1 MKSTYL
7 NLVRSSQWISW
18 SILALCILATI
29 FFSYILR
36 SYIEHDVNIQLTQIH
51 LFKTSEVI
59 DANYSPVWG
68 ILVAG
73 VSFSFLLFFL
83 IRLHFHKILDDFR
96 ITNEMAN
103 ELSNQV
109 EIANALN
116 EKLKLQCAALNASTY
131 ATVIT
136 NAEAIV
142 EWVNPAFVKLT
153 GYDLSEVIG
162 RKPKELV
169 NSGKQEP
176 LLYEQ
181 MWDTILAG
189 KSWHGEIINRRKD
202 GSYYDEEMTI
212 TPLMDEHGSIT
223 HFIAV
228 KQEITTR
235 KRAEKQLLE
244 SEDRFRFMLENSP
257 IAVRI
262 TNIDTGIVQFAN
274 LSYAKLVSISREQ
287 IIGINPTHYYANPQ
301 DYSNV
306 IEQLRDG
313 KSVTNKLIEIL
324 VKSDRSETR
333 WVLAS
338 YLPILYESKPAV
350 LGWFYDITDRKHLED
365 QVQQLAYQDVLTSL
379 PNRRLLNDRLIQA
392 ITASKRSALYG
403 AVIMLDLDNFKP
415 LNDTHGHYAG
425 DLLLIEVARRLKN
438 CVRDMDTVARL
449 GGDEFVVMVSELSL
463 DESDSRDQAYSIAEK
478 IRVELS
484 EPYEIKVHK
493 EGSADEKFEH
503 KCTASIGLVLFNG
516 EVVSQ
521 DSILMFADSAMYQA
535 KEGGRNRTS
544 IYEYKS
550 NLEAEKDIKH
560 SA

>member
-7 NLVRSSQWISW
+7 NPVTNSRWIPW
-18 SILALCILATI
+18 SILALGLLATI

-36 SYIEHDVNIQLTQIH
+36 SYIEHDVYTQLTQTP
-51 LFKTSEVI
+51 LAKASEAM
-59 DANYSPVWG
+59 DANYSRVWG
-68 ILVAG
+68 IFVAG
-73 VSFSFLLFFL
+73 VSFSFLMFFL
-83 IRLHFHKILDDFR
+83 IRLHFHKSLDAFR
-96 ITNEMAN
+96 VTNEMAN
-103 ELSNQV
+103 ELRNQV

-162 RKPKELV
+162 RTPKELV
-169 NSGKQEP
+169 NSGKQGP

-181 MWDTILAG
+181 MWSTILAG

-202 GSYYDEEMTI
+202 GSCYDEEMSI
-212 TPLMDEHGSIT
+212 TPLKDEHGSIT

-228 KQEITTR
+228 KQEITAR
-235 KRAEKQLLE
+235 KQAEKLLLE
-244 SEDRFRFMLENSP
+244 SEDRFRFMLESSP

-274 LSYAKLVSISREQ
+274 LSYAKLVSIPREQ

-306 IEQLRDG
+306 IEQLREG

-324 VKSDRSETR
+324 VKSERSKTR

-365 QVQQLAYQDVLTSL
+365 QVQQLAYQDALTSL
-379 PNRRLLNDRLIQA
+379 PNRRLLNDRLTQA
-392 ITASKRSALYG
+392 MTASKRSTLYG

-415 LNDTHGHYAG
+415 LNDTHGHFAG

-478 IRVELS
+478 IRAVLS

-493 EGSADEKFEH
+493 EGSVDETFKH
-503 KCTASIGLVLFNG
+503 QCTASIGLVLFKD

-521 DSILMFADSAMYQA
+521 DSILMFADSAMYEA
-535 KEGGRNRTS
+535 KESGRNRTS
-544 IYEYKS
+544 IYEYQS
-550 NLEAEKDIKH
+550 NFEAGKNVKH
-560 SA
+560 TA